1 MMAWLSTESSRSDLS
16 CRYSSDAKQHSRLS
30 LEGIRMT
37 ITRFVFQPEING
49 MTSFGPDQVFSAVF
63 STMGFYLPDVGI
75 IRGMRISG

>member
-49 MTSFGPDQVFSAVF
+49 MTSFGPDQVFSRRVF
-63 STMGFYLPDVGI
+63 QQWAF
-75 IRGMRISG
+75 ISLT

>member
-30 LEGIRMT
+30 REGIRMT

-49 MTSFGPDQVFSAVF
+49 MISFGPDQVFSAVF
-63 STMGFYLPDVGI
+63 FNNGLLSP
-75 IRGMRISG
+75 

>member
-37 ITRFVFQPEING
+37 ITRFVFQTEING

-63 STMGFYLPDVGI
+63 FNNGLLSP
-75 IRGMRISG
+75 